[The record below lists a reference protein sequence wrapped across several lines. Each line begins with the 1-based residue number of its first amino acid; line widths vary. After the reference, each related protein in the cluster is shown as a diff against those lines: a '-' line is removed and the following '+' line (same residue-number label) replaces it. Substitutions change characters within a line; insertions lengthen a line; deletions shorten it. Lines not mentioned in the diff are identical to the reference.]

1 MHSVFALAAVALF
14 ALASAAVVY
23 RPQEETLD
31 QPDTSGNGRSRMVAR
46 GEGPVEIERGAKAI
60 RALIIGAGS
69 IGRTLAANL
78 EASGRYHIVG
88 FVDDHLDLPGRDKGD
103 ILGSREA
110 VSSIIQ
116 QYGIEEVFIAYAPS
130 WQQRLA
136 ERLCLEYPEVGVRVV
151 PTAYESM
158 MQLATVES
166 YGDIAVVRLT
176 SGARRAQEIGKR
188 LFDVV
193 LASIGLILL
202 FPITFVTAILIK
214 LTSRGPVLFKQ
225 LRTGR
230 GGRPF
235 MMYKFRTMAH
245 NAEDSTG
252 PVLSSGK
259 ADPRLTSLGRWVR
272 MVRVDEIPQLWNVL
286 CGNMSMVG
294 PRPERP
300 CFTEEYDQNIPA
312 YSRRHDVRPG
322 ITGLAQICGGYHTDA
337 RDKLRFDLIYISHQS
352 LWLDITL
359 LVRTILV
366 VVLPHKQKF
375 DRNDSTTR

>member
-1 MHSVFALAAVALF
+1 M
-14 ALASAAVVY
+14 
-23 RPQEETLD
+23 
-31 QPDTSGNGRSRMVAR
+31 
-46 GEGPVEIERGAKAI
+46 
-60 RALIIGAGS
+60 
-69 IGRTLAANL
+69 
-78 EASGRYHIVG
+78 
-88 FVDDHLDLPGRDKGD
+88 
-103 ILGSREA
+103 
-110 VSSIIQ
+110 
-116 QYGIEEVFIAYAPS
+116 
-130 WQQRLA
+130 
-136 ERLCLEYPEVGVRVV
+136 
-151 PTAYESM
+151 
-158 MQLATVES
+158 
-166 YGDIAVVRLT
+166 VRLT
-176 SGARRAQEIGKR
+176 SGAKRVQEINKR
-188 LFDVV
+188 LFDVT
-193 LASIGLILL
+193 LASVGLILL

-214 LTSRGPVLFKQ
+214 ITSRGPILFKQ

-245 NAEDSTG
+245 NAEDATG

-286 CGNMSMVG
+286 CGHMSMVG

-300 CFTEEYDQNIPA
+300 CFTEEYDQTIPA

-359 LVRTILV
+359 LVRTVLV

-375 DRNDSTTR
+375 DRNDSTIR